1 MNDNTLWVERKN
13 NEDNNGELSGKTHYV
28 QMMSTDSETS
38 EICNTG
44 DTASMVFRETTV

>member
-13 NEDNNGELSGKTHYV
+13 DQDNNGGVSAKTRYV

-38 EICNTG
+38 EICSTEDKNP
-44 DTASMVFRETTV
+44 MVFRETTV

>member
-13 NEDNNGELSGKTHYV
+13 NEDNNGVISGKTRYV

-38 EICNTG
+38 EICSSE
-44 DTASMVFRETTV
+44 DKVPMVFRETTV

>member
-13 NEDNNGELSGKTHYV
+13 NEDNNGGVSGKTRYV

-38 EICNTG
+38 EICNTE
-44 DTASMVFRETTV
+44 DAASMLFRETTV